1 MISSMESRLSAYCI
15 ALRLQFYLWRMSQS
29 TLTCQPHTLYEGV
42 KVDLF
47 SYYARRLSILAAQ
60 ELAHLQDPLSGRYQN
75 VTRQLISKPVS
86 VEAITRECSS
96 ETQEFCTICQDEH
109 AGSECVSPLA
119 CSCVFGRDCLQ
130 PLLNRD
136 MLASYTCP
144 NCRSLL
150 HEPLEWQSVVDSSES
165 DLAIGLSWSLRSDII
180 SLQREIEV
188 RAKPPTSR
196 GWMTR
201 LAGWLKGA

>member
-1 MISSMESRLSAYCI
+1 MESRLSAYCI
-15 ALRLQFYLWRMSQS
+15 ALRLQFYLWRMLQS
-29 TLTCQPHTLYEGV
+29 TLTLQPRTPYEGV
-42 KVDLF
+42 QVDMF
-47 SYYARRLSILAAQ
+47 SRYARRLSVLAAQ
-60 ELAHLQDPLSGRYQN
+60 ELARLQDPESERFQN
-75 VTRQLISKPVS
+75 VTRELISKPVK

-96 ETQEFCTICQDEH
+96 KMQVFCTICQDEH

-119 CSCVFGRDCLQ
+119 CSCIFGRDCLQ

-150 HEPLEWQSVVDSSES
+150 HEPLEWRSVMDSSES
-165 DLAIGLSWSLRSDII
+165 DLAIGLSWSLRSDVIC
-180 SLQREIEV
+180 LQREIEA

-196 GWMTR
+196 GWVTR
-201 LAGWLKGA
+201 LKDWLKGA